1 MGGLLSEKFLDTNVS
16 RPFAGPPLNT
26 PSLQKY
32 KRVSTL
38 YCCGWTFDPFP
49 FHITLILESVTDGR
63 CLGWLELVPD
73 FVANFKE
80 GVIETWCS
88 NRNCCCAIHTE
99 PGIHHTSSWLE
110 DFSCLHLYFCSI
122 QQLMASVIMIPF
134 FGFGAD
140 ICCRFHG
147 RCEIGTLRAH
157 QRHQLHILTWTGW
170 RGHEQHHWGI
180 EEGQKFDGYYRGLW
194 RRVQSLVVHAA
205 DWLI

>member
-1 MGGLLSEKFLDTNVS
+1 M
-16 RPFAGPPLNT
+16 
-26 PSLQKY
+26 
-32 KRVSTL
+32 
-38 YCCGWTFDPFP
+38 
-49 FHITLILESVTDGR
+49 FHITLILEAVTDGR

-157 QRHQLHILTWTGW
+157 QRHQRHILTWIGW
-170 RGHEQHHWGI
+170 RGHEQHHRGI
-180 EEGQKFDGYYRGLW
+180 EEGKKFDGYYRGLW
-194 RRVQSLVVHAA
+194 RWVQSLVHAA
-205 DWLI
+205 AWLIYLCPIFNSSEFLSSLSLAAQRAAEASLYLNVYYWAPACNLLGGNPSY